1 MERYYTFIKRN
12 YKLLLIFWIIVVII
26 SAFFVNKINEIV
38 VYEVEITLPNSM
50 SKITIDKLLDE
61 FAKKNY
67 SMPFLSVLT
76 GYNFYITITFI

>member
-12 YKLLLIFWIIVVII
+12 YKLLLIFWIILVII

-67 SMPFLSVLT
+67 SMPFLSV
-76 GYNFYITITFI
+76 